1 MERPVQSM
9 MVVPVVVSRHILTD
23 NAESREEPGPG
34 IGSNLHKHPS
44 SDLFNHLAHNLE
56 NLTFSKVSSPAG
68 E

>member
-34 IGSNLHKHPS
+34 IGSNLHKRPS
-44 SDLFNHLAHNLE
+44 SDLLQP
-56 NLTFSKVSSPAG
+56 SSPQLRKFDIF
-68 E
+68 